1 MSALVV
7 LGEAPALGW
16 LAERAFQQGGAVLRG
31 HHWLDAMLL
40 GGARCLL
47 IGEGLFAALPWA
59 EALREGDVV
68 LDVSSDWFEL
78 RPAREVRVRELG
90 GHYLELAGPLAPWG
104 GQYGFALAVGGA
116 LSAHDAARL
125 WLDRLAPLPGA
136 WSSVGGAGAAAFTR
150 LVAEAFQ
157 FAWLGAPELP
167 CAPQAI
173 WMQVRERHLLLA
185 ERLLEAAQRY
195 LALHPQEASFAA
207 LLASFLVEAVSLGR
221 EADAMLRD
229 WLAAQRP
236 AGATD

>member
-104 GQYGFALAVGGA
+104 GQYGFALAVGGT
-116 LSAHDAARL
+116 LSAHEAARCC
-125 WLDRLAPLPGA
+125 
-136 WSSVGGAGAAAFTR
+136 AAITG
-150 LVAEAFQ
+150 
-157 FAWLGAPELP
+157 WTP
-167 CAPQAI
+167 CCWA
-173 WMQVRERHLLLA
+173 VR
-185 ERLLEAAQRY
+185 
-195 LALHPQEASFAA
+195 
-207 LLASFLVEAVSLGR
+207 VVC
-221 EADAMLRD
+221 
-229 WLAAQRP
+229 
-236 AGATD
+236 

>member
-1 MSALVV
+1 M
-7 LGEAPALGW
+7 
-16 LAERAFQQGGAVLRG
+16 
-31 HHWLDAMLL
+31 
-40 GGARCLL
+40 
-47 IGEGLFAALPWA
+47 
-59 EALREGDVV
+59 
-68 LDVSSDWFEL
+68 
-78 RPAREVRVRELG
+78 
-90 GHYLELAGPLAPWG
+90 G

-236 AGATD
+236 ADAAG

>member
-90 GHYLELAGPLAPWG
+90 GHYLELAGPLAQWG

>member
-1 MSALVV
+1 M
-7 LGEAPALGW
+7 
-16 LAERAFQQGGAVLRG
+16 
-31 HHWLDAMLL
+31 
-40 GGARCLL
+40 
-47 IGEGLFAALPWA
+47 
-59 EALREGDVV
+59 
-68 LDVSSDWFEL
+68 
-78 RPAREVRVRELG
+78 RELG

-104 GQYGFALAVGGA
+104 EIRLCPAVGGA

-167 CAPQAI
+167 CARRRSGCRCASAI
-173 WMQVRERHLLLA
+173 FMLA

-195 LALHPQEASFAA
+195 LALHPQEGSFAA

-236 AGATD
+236 PMLRAERCAAACLYPRQCRVLGEILTNPVK